1 VTTNRI
7 AALALLLAVATAG
20 AACGDHTEAAPSAA
34 PETRPAATVSAVKP
48 QTGVISVDPA
58 MLSSITVETLA
69 ERDSARTL
77 AIAGKVQFDEDR
89 LARVLTP
96 LAGQVVDLR
105 VKVGDAAHKG
115 ERLCSIS
122 SRDAAAAIGEQIE
135 SRRDLE
141 LAQKNAAMTEDLFE
155 HEAASRIALQQA
167 QNDLAKARARVDRTE
182 EALQVLG
189 LPGREDL
196 SGSAGWGRVPIPSP
210 ITGVVIERKV
220 TEGQFVQSDSTPILT
235 VANLDAVWVMGDV
248 FERDLRFV
256 TTGQPAAVT
265 ATAYPGERFQ
275 GRVNYISDSIDPA
288 TRTAKVR
295 VSVANPGARLKP
307 EMFAEVELHVAE
319 RQHALTVPIGAV
331 FTEDGRSYVF
341 VEAGHA
347 RFERRAVEIE
357 SGDGPDRRVSS
368 GLHSGDRVVVGGA
381 LLLRQEEAQRGS

>member
-1 VTTNRI
+1 
-7 AALALLLAVATAG
+7 
-20 AACGDHTEAAPSAA
+20 
-34 PETRPAATVSAVKP
+34 
-48 QTGVISVDPA
+48 
-58 MLSSITVETLA
+58 MLSSISVATLA
-69 ERDSARTL
+69 ERDSASTL

-105 VKVGDAAHKG
+105 VKVGDAARKG
-115 ERLCSIS
+115 ERLCAIS

-141 LAQKNAAMTEDLFE
+141 LAEKNAAMTEDLFE
-155 HEAASRIALQQA
+155 HEAASKIALQQV

-182 EALQVLG
+182 EALKVLG
-189 LPGREDL
+189 LSGREDV
-196 SGSAGWGRVPIPSP
+196 SGGSAGWGRVPIPSP
-210 ITGVVIERKV
+210 ITGVVIERKI

-256 TTGQPAAVT
+256 TTGQLAAVT

-295 VSVANPGARLKP
+295 VSVANPGGRLKP
-307 EMFAEVELHVAE
+307 EMFAAVELHVAE
-319 RQHALTVPIGAV
+319 RQHALTVPIAAV

-357 SGDGPDRRVSS
+357 SGDGADRRVSS
-368 GLHSGDRVVVGGA
+368 GLRRGDRVVVGGA
-381 LLLRQEEAQRGS
+381 LLLRQEEVQRGS